1 MKKTLIIA
9 VIIVSY
15 LLFLVYLLKTEDI
28 GAHHGT
34 QSMAKIVEHHI
45 TDHARFEMERRGIS
59 EAEIARVLSAPE
71 QSDLVRP
78 GRVVYQSRMEY
89 EEPGRIYLLRVF
101 VDIDRQPAEVVT
113 AYRTSKVEKYWKSE
127 L

>member
-1 MKKTLIIA
+1 MPPI
-9 VIIVSY
+9 SPP
-15 LLFLVYLLKTEDI
+15 TEYRL
-28 GAHHGT
+28 
-34 QSMAKIVEHHI
+34 

-59 EAEIARVLSAPE
+59 VAEIARVLSAPE

-78 GRVVYQSRMEY
+78 GRVVYQSRIGSD
-89 EEPGRIYLLRVF
+89 EPGQIYLLRVF

-127 L
+127 S

>member
-1 MKKTLIIA
+1 MPQIPPP
-9 VIIVSY
+9 
-15 LLFLVYLLKTEDI
+15 
-28 GAHHGT
+28 
-34 QSMAKIVEHHI
+34 VEHRI

-78 GRVVYQSRMEY
+78 GRVVYQSRMEA
-89 EEPGRIYLLRVF
+89 EVPGKIYLLRVF

-127 L
+127 P

>member
-1 MKKTLIIA
+1 
-9 VIIVSY
+9 
-15 LLFLVYLLKTEDI
+15 
-28 GAHHGT
+28 
-34 QSMAKIVEHHI
+34 MAQISPPGEYRF

-78 GRVVYQSRMEY
+78 GRAVYQSRIGFED
-89 EEPGRIYLLRVF
+89 PQKTYLLRVF
-101 VDIDRQPAEVVT
+101 LDIDRQPAEVVT
-113 AYRTSKVEKYWKSE
+113 AYRTSKVDKYWKSE